1 MIMDNDRKFLNMLG
15 LCRKAGK
22 LCLGHDAVMDSIA
35 RKKAYLVL
43 LSSDSSKR
51 LQRETAITIEK
62 SGKDIRVLFTA
73 FTMKEIGLAVGKIS
87 AVLAVTDKNFA
98 SRLTELSGRNSIND
112 DKIQST

>member
-1 MIMDNDRKFLNMLG
+1 MDNSKKFLSMLG
-15 LCRKAGK
+15 LCHKAGR
-22 LCLGHDAVMDSIA
+22 LQLGHDAVMDSIV
-35 RKKAYLVL
+35 RKKANLVL
-43 LSSDSSKR
+43 LANDSSER
-51 LQRETAITIEK
+51 LQKETKTTIER
-62 SGKDIRVLFTA
+62 SGKNIDVLFTA